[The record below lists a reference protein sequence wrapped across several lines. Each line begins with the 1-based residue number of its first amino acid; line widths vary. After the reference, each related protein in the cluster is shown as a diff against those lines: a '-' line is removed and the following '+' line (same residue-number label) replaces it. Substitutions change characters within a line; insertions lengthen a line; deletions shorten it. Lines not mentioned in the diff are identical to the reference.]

1 MPSRIRFTTARG
13 VFETFADLRR
23 LAPEPIDDSP
33 PLDYAQRLL
42 ASDRPAQAIPF
53 IAHLL
58 PRREAV
64 WWARQ
69 CVGAILGPRAEDKA
83 LSAAEAWVRAPEEDN
98 RRAALAIGAA
108 GDQRIATTWLA
119 LAGGWSG
126 GSLVAPEH
134 KPMPPQP
141 SACANAANAA
151 IILAITAQDPP
162 AIRRWIRAC
171 AEAGLR
177 FADGGDAKLRAP
189 TPSPA
194 KPGLA

>member
-1 MPSRIRFTTARG
+1 MPTRIRFTTARG

-33 PLDYAQRLL
+33 PLDYARRLL

-119 LAGGWSG
+119 LAAGWSG

-177 FADGGDAKLRAP
+177 FADGGDAKVRAP